1 MISYAQNFEDVLLE
15 RVFRDRTDGFYVDV
29 GAHDPEYLSVTKHFY
44 DKGWC
49 GINIEPVPASHDKF
63 LAKRPRDI
71 NLAVA
76 VGREE
81 GERELFVLSDSAL
94 STFNRSIADHS
105 ACITNDHCVQT
116 IVVPV
121 CTLDAILKDAGISQ
135 IDFLKID
142 VEGAERE
149 VLEGID
155 LARFRPVMIVVEAT
169 GPMSEYD
176 YANPER
182 ILVHGE
188 WEHLLVRRGYRPVF
202 FDGLNRFY
210 LREEN
215 PELEGY
221 FGIPVGP
228 VRDHFRLSADE
239 KAHADLQERLRGLER
254 TAEGVHFA
262 LGADEKA
269 HADLER
275 PPRDALAAWEASAAE
290 AKALHER
297 VQDLERTVEGLHLA
311 LVAREKAHTDLEE
324 RLQDL
329 ERVTVGLRFAAL
341 AREKI
346 IEDLGR
352 PKTVRRA
359 RRIWLTRSFDGHG

>member
-49 GINIEPVPASHDKF
+49 GINIEPVLASHDKF
-63 LAKRPRDI
+63 LAQRPRDI

-121 CTLDAILKDAGISQ
+121 CTLDTILKDAGISQ

-155 LARFRPVMIVVEAT
+155 LARFRPVIIVVEAT

-176 YANPER
+176 YTNPER

-188 WEHLLVRRGYRPVF
+188 WEHLLVGRGYRPVF

-239 KAHADLQERLRGLER
+239 KAHADLEQ
-254 TAEGVHFA
+254 
-262 LGADEKA
+262 
-269 HADLER
+269 

-290 AKALHER
+290 VKALHER

-352 PKTVRRA
+352 PKTLRRA
-359 RRIWLTRSFDGHG
+359 RRIWLTRPFDGHG